1 MHVLYMMINTYLFDI
16 LSFPDMTE
24 EEIGNRYVHV
34 LFFFFFLKY
43 LPIIAIIFIKL
54 GSRVLPY
61 VYTYY
66 LR

>member
-34 LFFFFFLKY
+34 LFFLKKY

>member
-34 LFFFFFLKY
+34 LFFFLKNIC
-43 LPIIAIIFIKL
+43 L
-54 GSRVLPY
+54 
-61 VYTYY
+61 
-66 LR
+66 